1 MKQAVADGKAL
12 NQFLKSFLNDT
23 TVGFAEYLCQF
34 DKDNEIAPNAAAV
47 TIATQNKLM
56 SGERLETLTN
66 VPVIPRTY
74 RSVMCNLG
82 APKNGTP

>member
-56 SGERLETLTN
+56 ICRRKIKSSSMYSFY
-66 VPVIPRTY
+66 TY